1 MPRARLIQ
9 RHRASTTLI
18 VRALN
23 AAAQRGYLEF
33 GPHRVPCALGRAGVK
48 ALKREGDMATPRG
61 RFRLRS
67 VFYNPERG
75 LRPRT
80 RLALRPLRA
89 IDGWCDSPLDRNYN
103 RRVSLP
109 YGASAE
115 RLWRDDD
122 LYDLIVVLGHNDAP
136 RIRNHG
142 SAVFMH
148 VARPSFLA
156 TEGCVALR
164 ASDLKRVLRAISRRS
179 EIVIEI

>member
-1 MPRARLIQ
+1 MLPARPIQ

-33 GPHRVPCALGRAGVK
+33 GPYRMPCVLGRAGVK

-67 VFYNPERG
+67 VFYNPERS

-80 RLALRPLRA
+80 RLPLRPLRTV
-89 IDGWCDSPLDRNYN
+89 DGWCDSPLDRNYN

-122 LYDLIVVLGHNDAP
+122 LYDLVVVLGHNDAP
-136 RIRNHG
+136 RVRHRG

-148 VARPSFLA
+148 VARPGFLA

-164 ASDLKRVLRAISRRS
+164 ASDLKRVLRAVARRS